1 MPPVSD
7 AYYDFPAHKAPSRFF
22 KVFEGL
28 YEHPWQGEALSLNE
42 RPVSLHTPLPKLL
55 DFSANQF
62 YQLGVFI
69 LFNRLRSVL

>member
-1 MPPVSD
+1 MISRPTKLHHT
-7 AYYDFPAHKAPSRFF
+7 FKA
-22 KVFEGL
+22 FEGL